1 MSFINKE
8 TNVVINTKLTTLGR
22 SLLANGNLNF
32 SHFAIG
38 DSEIDYNFI
47 AKYGINPLD
56 LRILK
61 PVDKNPEIKHFVK
74 PTPSSQSYRLPLSTP
89 TPNAQSV
96 TALTETKGFFTG
108 SSVTNYTLKSD
119 LIKGVSTIVSSSID
133 GNAIIE
139 LSQAIND
146 LNPNDY
152 LLIGWMSPEVGAIP
166 SGNNISKNAIQYLWY
181 KVVSINGKIV
191 ELDKNTPNMTTGSGK
206 AYVFPSGQSLRYY
219 YSNIFEREKIAP
231 VWGLTIV
238 YGRSMEGAEA
248 NMRASSY
255 PSSAF
260 IGFKNYLEENKA
272 NKALGV
278 IHYTNFNKINEYGES
293 LFKDSFVLELPTIMY
308 HNKPTADLGVTLS
321 SGAEVKLFTGGETG
335 EFGTPYYDL
344 LDPKGKAIG
353 KVFIDFKVATIEDQ
367 ELLAAMSMKSNRNW
381 TLPDFK
387 TFNSLSTET
396 GADLYVTYQLVTQ
409 NGDIEYKSGET
420 MGFVTALHA
429 QNIHKVDSK
438 TLNYLN
444 FSFEADDFKFMKD
457 SGSINGTGFQASR
470 LLLLFQRVEK
480 GGEPVH
486 DEWVTYD
493 FTPNLPNYSSW
504 NGKTIPVSA
513 LAGETFMIKEEMIT
527 QAYNNALQNGNYNLN
542 YLLPNLTEDNSNPFT
557 LKGFGSEDNGPAI

>member
-89 TPNAQSV
+89 TPNAQAV

-108 SSVTNYTLKSD
+108 SSATNYTIKSD
-119 LIKGVSTIVSSSID
+119 LIKGSSSIVPASID
-133 GNAIIE
+133 GDSIIE
-139 LSQAIND
+139 LSQGIND
-146 LNPNDY
+146 LKPNDY
-152 LLIGWMSPEVGAIP
+152 LLIGWMSPETTPIP
-166 SGNNISKNAIQYLWY
+166 SGGDISKKGVQYLWY
-181 KVVSINGKIV
+181 KVVSITGNTV
-191 ELDKNTPNMTTGSGK
+191 ELDKNTPNITTGSGK
-206 AYVFPSGQSLRYY
+206 AFVFPSGQSLKYY
-219 YSNIFEREKIAP
+219 YSNIFEREKVAP

-238 YGRSMEGAEA
+238 YGRSMEGAES

-260 IGFKNYLEENKA
+260 IGFKNYLEQNKA

-278 IHYTNFNKINEYGES
+278 IHYTNYNKINEYGES

-308 HNKPTADLGVTLS
+308 HNKPTNDLGLTLS
-321 SGAEVKLFTGGETG
+321 SGSEVKLFTGGETG

-344 LDPKGKAIG
+344 LDPKGKSVG

-387 TFNSLSTET
+387 SFNSLSVET

-409 NGDIEYKSGET
+409 NGETPYSSGST
-420 MGFVTALHA
+420 MGFVTALHS
-429 QNIHKVDSK
+429 QNIHKLDSK
-438 TLNYLN
+438 ILNYAN
-444 FSFEADDFKFMKD
+444 FSFEAEEFKFMKD
-457 SGSINGTGFQASR
+457 SNNTDGTGFQANR

-480 GGEPVH
+480 GSEPVH
-486 DEWVTYD
+486 DDWVTYD
-493 FTPNLPNYSSW
+493 FTPNLPNYESW
-504 NGKTIPVSA
+504 NGKAMPVSA
-513 LAGETFMIKEEMIT
+513 LAGETFTIKEEMIA
-527 QAYNNALQNGNYNLN
+527 QAYNNALQNGNYNLR
-542 YLLPNLTEDNSNPFT
+542 YLLPNLTENNSKPFE
-557 LKGFGSEDNGPAI
+557 LKGFNSEDNGPAI